1 MPVLLGVCFAIVSCP
16 SLAGAQPL
24 PPPPTFNDL
33 PPSSDN
39 QPVTAPEPAP
49 PAAPNAPASN
59 RAIEFN
65 GPSEQPS
72 TPSSGSTRYRVYV
85 SGDSSQLLEQV
96 RKIDSTAFV
105 RRGEGIIQ
113 AGLYVDESKAQL
125 RVAELGA
132 QGITAQ
138 ISPLSTGLS
147 TAAPNSASSDSASS
161 DSASSDSASSDSAS
175 SIPSGSYFAVIP
187 GSRADLANVAIQVI
201 QLGISQEY
209 VRIKESPRGP
219 HVAVGPFEKRGE
231 ADSWSSYLRSRGMDA
246 RVYYGR

>member
-39 QPVTAPEPAP
+39 PPVTAPEPAP

-161 DSASSDSASSDSAS
+161 
-175 SIPSGSYFAVIP
+175 IPSGSYFAVIP

>member
-1 MPVLLGVCFAIVSCP
+1 MPVLLGVCFAIVSCQTR
-16 SLAGAQPL
+16 AGAQPL

-33 PPSSDN
+33 PPASDN
-39 QPVTAPEPAP
+39 QPVTAPSPP
-49 PAAPNAPASN
+49 PAAPNQPAIN
-59 RAIEFN
+59 RAIEFYV
-65 GPSEQPS
+65 PSVQPS
-72 TPSSGSTRYRVYV
+72 TPSSSSTRYRVYV

-113 AGLYVDESKAQL
+113 AGLYSDESKAQL
-125 RVAELGA
+125 RVVELGA
-132 QGITAQ
+132 QGIRAQ
-138 ISPLSTGLS
+138 ISPLSTGIS
-147 TAAPNSASSDSASS
+147 PSAAN
-161 DSASSDSASSDSAS
+161 SASSDSAS

-187 GSRADLANVAIQVI
+187 GSSADLTNVAIQVI

-219 HVAVGPFEKRGE
+219 HVAVGPFEKRAE
-231 ADSWSSYLRSRGMDA
+231 ADSWSSYLRARGMDA